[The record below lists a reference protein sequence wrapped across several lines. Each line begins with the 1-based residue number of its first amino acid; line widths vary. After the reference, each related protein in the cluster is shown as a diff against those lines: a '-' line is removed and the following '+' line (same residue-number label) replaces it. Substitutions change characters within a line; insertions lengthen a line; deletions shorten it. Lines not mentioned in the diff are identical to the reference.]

1 MPAPWEAGSPS
12 PARPQSPS
20 RSPEARAPPDGGRA
34 RRPPEVP
41 AVVLGA
47 ALCPQL
53 QALGRNRDFP
63 RRGFFLLPASPGPP
77 RKAAARSE
85 CLFTPPEGG
94 RRQRAA
100 AGAARGEPSVSSA
113 PRSAGERWLLSVT
126 WRAGPLTSAHSQ
138 AGTRDATLPAG
149 VRLRCPSG
157 RQREPHCPCPS
168 SETSTLAGHLPGR
181 LGEEGRQRLGAA
193 APAQRALLRGL
204 AGLWSPEHSAHTAVP
219 RDEAAAPCAGSRPRP
234 RQCPGRPASW
244 PAASAPVPRLC
255 QFFLRAGP
263 GGCACCEM
271 SGFGAALRPGAGRR
285 RLSSLGRLRIQC
297 VAPAA

>member
-1 MPAPWEAGSPS
+1 MFVYSAGGREAAAGCG
-12 PARPQSPS
+12 
-20 RSPEARAPPDGGRA
+20 GGRA
-34 RRPPEVP
+34 RGAICLVSPTLGRG
-41 AVVLGA
+41 AVAPLSHLASGA
-47 ALCPQL
+47 AYQRSQPGRDQGRHPPGRCP
-53 QALGRNRDFP
+53 P
-63 RRGFFLLPASPGPP
+63 PLP
-77 RKAAARSE
+77 
-85 CLFTPPEGG
+85 F
-94 RRQRAA
+94 RAA
-100 AGAARGEPSVSSA
+100 AGTSLPLPVFVDFYPGWTPS
-113 PRSAGERWLLSVT
+113 
-126 WRAGPLTSAHSQ
+126 
-138 AGTRDATLPAG
+138 
-149 VRLRCPSG
+149 
-157 RQREPHCPCPS
+157 
-168 SETSTLAGHLPGR
+168 GR

-244 PAASAPVPRLC
+244 PPASAPVPRLC

>member
-1 MPAPWEAGSPS
+1 MFVYSAGGREAAAGCG
-12 PARPQSPS
+12 
-20 RSPEARAPPDGGRA
+20 GGRA
-34 RRPPEVP
+34 RGAICLVSPTLGRG
-41 AVVLGA
+41 AVAPLSHLATGA
-47 ALCPQL
+47 AYQRSQP
-53 QALGRNRDFP
+53 GRDQGRHP
-63 RRGFFLLPASPGPP
+63 PG
-77 RKAAARSE
+77 R
-85 CLFTPPEGG
+85 C
-94 RRQRAA
+94 
-100 AGAARGEPSVSSA
+100 
-113 PRSAGERWLLSVT
+113 
-126 WRAGPLTSAHSQ
+126 
-138 AGTRDATLPAG
+138 
-149 VRLRCPSG
+149 RLRCPSG
-157 RQREPHCPCPS
+157 RQREPHCPRPS

>member
-1 MPAPWEAGSPS
+1 MRADRPRCLPWSSALLCANSFRPSAEIVTSRGGASSCCPPAPGLADKPQPEANVCLLRRREGGGSGLRRGPRAGSHLSRQPH
-12 PARPQSPS
+12 ARQGSGSSSQSLG
-20 RSPEARAPPDGGRA
+20 EWGR
-34 RRPPEVP
+34 
-41 AVVLGA
+41 
-47 ALCPQL
+47 
-53 QALGRNRDFP
+53 
-63 RRGFFLLPASPGPP
+63 LPALKPGRDQGHHPP
-77 RKAAARSE
+77 GR
-85 CLFTPPEGG
+85 CPPPLPF
-94 RRQRAA
+94 RAA
-100 AGAARGEPSVSSA
+100 AGTSLPLPVFVDFYPGWTPS
-113 PRSAGERWLLSVT
+113 
-126 WRAGPLTSAHSQ
+126 
-138 AGTRDATLPAG
+138 
-149 VRLRCPSG
+149 
-157 RQREPHCPCPS
+157 
-168 SETSTLAGHLPGR
+168 GR

-271 SGFGAALRPGAGRR
+271 SGFRAALRPGAGRR